1 MRGLGRRIPTALA
14 YGAIVLAALVLP
26 SPAFPI
32 LVATLAALAYREL
45 AGLYVGRPGAPAKWP
60 GTILVVGLAVAHLAT
75 GVSSSFA
82 LQLSVA
88 LVAAVALTLPAGYAV
103 VRWIVPAAGP
113 VLGSIAFTYLGA
125 IYLGWLFGFLIDLW
139 MAGSMIGALQP
150 VGVLAAR
157 RELPWELHAWLLL
170 ALVPTWAA
178 DVGSYAVGS
187 AIGRRKLA
195 PRLSPGKTWEGT
207 IAGFVAAALAVAAL
221 GALTGLPPVALVIAA
236 VAIGPA
242 ALAGDLLGSALKRR
256 VGAKDSGELLP
267 GHGGVLDRIDSLVT
281 VAPVVTIALYAAA
294 GLG

>member
-1 MRGLGRRIPTALA
+1 MRGLGRRVPTAFA

-32 LVATLAALAYREL
+32 LVATLAALAYQEL
-45 AGLYVGRPGAPAKWP
+45 AGLYAGRPEAPAKWL
-60 GTILVVGLAVAHLAT
+60 GTILVVALAISHLVT
-75 GVSSSFA
+75 VVWSSFA

-88 LVAAVALTLPAGYAV
+88 LVATVALTLAAGYTV
-103 VRWIVPAAGP
+103 VRWIVPAARP
-113 VLGSIAFTYLGA
+113 VLGSIAFTSLGA
-125 IYLGWLFGFLIDLW
+125 IYLGWLFGFLVDLW
-139 MAGSMIGALQP
+139 IAGSAFTAM
-150 VGVLAAR
+150 
-157 RELPWELHAWLLL
+157 PWELHAWLLL

-178 DVGSYAVGS
+178 DIGSYAVGS

>member
-1 MRGLGRRIPTALA
+1 MRGLGRRVPTALA

-45 AGLYVGRPGAPAKWP
+45 AGLYAGRPGAPAKWL
-60 GTILVVGLAVAHLAT
+60 GTILVVALAISHLVT
-75 GVSSSFA
+75 GVWSSFA

-88 LVAAVALTLPAGYAV
+88 LVAVALTLAAGYAV

-113 VLGSIAFTYLGA
+113 VLGSIAFTSLGA
-125 IYLGWLFGFLIDLW
+125 IYLGWLFGFLVDLW
-139 MAGSMIGALQP
+139 IAGSAFTAM
-150 VGVLAAR
+150 
-157 RELPWELHAWLLL
+157 PWELHAWLLL

-178 DVGSYAVGS
+178 DIGSYAVGS

-221 GALTGLPPVALVIAA
+221 GALAGLPPVALVIAA

-242 ALAGDLLGSALKRR
+242 ALAGALLGSALKRR
-256 VGAKDSGELLP
+256 VGAKDSGGLLP

>member
-45 AGLYVGRPGAPAKWP
+45 AGLYAGRPEAPAKWL
-60 GTILVVGLAVAHLAT
+60 GTILVVALAISHLVT
-75 GVSSSFA
+75 VVWSSFA

-88 LVAAVALTLPAGYAV
+88 LVATVALTLAAGYTV
-103 VRWIVPAAGP
+103 VRWIVPAARP
-113 VLGSIAFTYLGA
+113 VLGSIAFTSLGA
-125 IYLGWLFGFLIDLW
+125 IYLGWLFGFLVDLW
-139 MAGSMIGALQP
+139 IAGSAFTAM
-150 VGVLAAR
+150 
-157 RELPWELHAWLLL
+157 PWELHAWLLL

-178 DVGSYAVGS
+178 DIGSYAVGS

-221 GALTGLPPVALVIAA
+221 GALTELPAVALVIVAI
-236 VAIGPA
+236 AIGPA